1 VISKP
6 AGGTR
11 PDPGFMLGLDPSAE
25 PPRLSALDHP
35 QGRCEV
41 ICLALA
47 AAEVCWVTPLFL
59 ALNWAKNPHSPVLLW
74 LGLLI
79 LLVGYFYFYRALVA
93 GGLSLWLQQ
102 GLLVL
107 GLLLSIVVVLRFHVY
122 SALGLQGYEYL
133 LVPFRHLTEV
143 AVVMPSGWLTVM
155 MLVYLW
161 ARAVHLANR
170 SLSPQSVGFSFRS
183 GVVVLVAFAFLIRIF
198 TGLDV
203 AGFVVPY
210 FFFALL
216 AVALSRVDEVSIL
229 PNSSRV
235 PFTGFW
241 VGSTVAAVAI
251 LTFLGLLLAV
261 FFVGGGLSR
270 SLQWLS
276 PVFLVLQIVV
286 AGIGAFLLMILDW
299 IMTQMSVDLSA
310 FGEGLRDVFARLGG
324 LFVLAPPAPP
334 SDAEYQTRPLILAIM
349 QVVITV
355 VIPASMIALVLLLTW
370 RRLQRRRSDQGLDE
384 ARESLFTVGAVAR
397 NLKAMLQDGMGR
409 LGPGSRFLAAVSIRR
424 IYANLV
430 RLATELGYPR
440 SKAQTPYEYLIIL
453 CEALPDNEAEVELIT
468 EAYVNAHYGQVPDT
482 REELQRIRD
491 SWERVRAETARRQRP
506 DGA

>member
-1 VISKP
+1 
-6 AGGTR
+6 
-11 PDPGFMLGLDPSAE
+11 
-25 PPRLSALDHP
+25 
-35 QGRCEV
+35 
-41 ICLALA
+41 
-47 AAEVCWVTPLFL
+47 
-59 ALNWAKNPHSPVLLW
+59 
-74 LGLLI
+74 
-79 LLVGYFYFYRALVA
+79 
-93 GGLSLWLQQ
+93 
-102 GLLVL
+102 
-107 GLLLSIVVVLRFHVY
+107 
-122 SALGLQGYEYL
+122 
-133 LVPFRHLTEV
+133 
-143 AVVMPSGWLTVM
+143 
-155 MLVYLW
+155 
-161 ARAVHLANR
+161 
-170 SLSPQSVGFSFRS
+170 VGFSFRS
-183 GVVVLVAFAFLIRIF
+183 GVVVLVAFAFLIRMFI
-198 TGLDV
+198 GLDV

-270 SLQWLS
+270 SLQWLF

-310 FGEGLRDVFARLGG
+310 FGEGLREVFARLGG
-324 LFVLAPPAPP
+324 LFVFAPPAPP
-334 SDAEYQTRPLILAIM
+334 SAAASQTRPLILGIM
-349 QVVITV
+349 QAVITV

-370 RRLQRRRSDQGLDE
+370 RRLQRRRTDQGLDE

-409 LGPGSRFLAAVSIRR
+409 LAELAGLVGRLGPGSRFLAAISIRR

-453 CEALPDNEAEVELIT
+453 EEALPDSEAEVELIT

-491 SWERVRAETARRQRP
+491 SWERVRAETTRKQRP